1 MSKGGGGVLVN
12 NEEKRH
18 LFVSKPLA
26 VYFFLTFAFL
36 GLIYLIFA
44 TSAENIKLS
53 EVSPIFKDKNIFSH
67 LNKLGNISYTIRS
80 RESLERSNIHRVF
93 FKVDVPEGI
102 SQKQLLAVA
111 QKIVKETIS
120 HEYCHSIKIDFGP
133 YGYVDFA
140 PYGNWAKGGEVPIS
154 NYRNYRFNYVLSSS
168 LFSKKS
174 GS

>member
-1 MSKGGGGVLVN
+1 MSERRRGVFVN
-12 NEEKRH
+12 NEEKRY

-36 GLIYLIFA
+36 GLIYFIFA
-44 TSAENIKLS
+44 TSAGNIKSS
-53 EVSPIFKDKNIFSH
+53 EASPIFKDKNIFSH
-67 LNKLGNISYTIRS
+67 LNKLRDTSYTIRS
-80 RESLERSNIHRVF
+80 RESLDRSNIHRVF
-93 FKVDVPEGI
+93 FQVDVPKGTNQE
-102 SQKQLLAVA
+102 QLLAVA

-154 NYRNYRFNYVLSSS
+154 HYRNYRFNYVLSSS
-168 LFSKKS
+168 FFSIKN